1 MTIHDRKKKRRRAS
15 RRKLSSSAK
24 TELLKTPTDVLEL
37 GRHLVRELNLEDEFE
52 TLGRWMAHHVAELI
66 SETTNG
72 TSKAGRLRA
81 RKLAVETILKIW
93 DHRESLPGYAYPL
106 ARYDDLMKI
115 LDRIRPEDN
124 PFRFSQISESKTDQY
139 AGILFDR
146 LTRLVIALLLIKLG
160 GFEKIAKINR
170 AVLKALDD
178 DEKQV
183 LTAFLQWN
191 ELFAPKSKAPRR
203 IRNSEKSTA
212 SREVNLNEVALQL
225 IDVITTNLGD
235 LRQLLVES
243 PNTSSRTRD
252 SF

>member
-1 MTIHDRKKKRRRAS
+1 M
-15 RRKLSSSAK
+15 
-24 TELLKTPTDVLEL
+24 LEL
-37 GRHLVRELNLEDEFE
+37 GRHLVRELNLEDEFD

-66 SETTNG
+66 SEATNG

-81 RKLAVETILKIW
+81 RKLAVETILKVW

-124 PFRFSQISESKTDQY
+124 PFRFSQLSESKTDQY

-160 GFEKIAKINR
+160 RFEKIAKINR

-183 LTAFLQWN
+183 LAAFLQWN
-191 ELFAPKSKAPRR
+191 ELFTPTPKRSGRLRKNKNDAGVTTLTLK
-203 IRNSEKSTA
+203 EA
-212 SREVNLNEVALQL
+212 ALQL
-225 IDVITTNLGD
+225 VDAITATLLE
-235 LRQLLVES
+235 LRQALGETQEENL
-243 PNTSSRTRD
+243 TRSAD
-252 SF
+252 